1 MIGLPAWLRRALA
14 RCLVR
19 LADAIEGLRPRH
31 AALLGVVLAAVV
43 GGGIVVFVL
52 QEGGATGAGSI
63 VEAKNQARE
72 RALEAMVRERDP
84 ARHPAAAT
92 RGGAATPPPGRVP
105 EAAPSPA
112 AVPVPEPAAPAPA
125 EVRALEPAAP
135 APAPATDE
143 VETEL
148 SDGGGP
154 PDTVWSMMVAE
165 RTLGIDVLPLDGGVA
180 SPPEPAA
187 VMPPGAPAIALVIDD
202 MGNDWRAYRRL
213 MRLDVPLTLSFLPE
227 PEAAPVMS
235 AAARGEGAEVFL
247 HMPMQAEKEDAG
259 EGALDVSMPA
269 DAIAR
274 RLDAALAR
282 LDGVSGVNNH
292 MGSRFTADL
301 AASRALMAA
310 LARHRLAFVD
320 SMTTPRS
327 VAAAAARAARL
338 KTGVRD
344 VFIDDAADPAV
355 IERQLET
362 LRATALR
369 LGFAIGIAHPRPATL
384 DALDEWV
391 EATRRRGVRFVTAS
405 ALIALQDCARAEGCP
420 EDQTAGI
427 LGSETLH

>member
-1 MIGLPAWLRRALA
+1 MIDLPAWPRRALA

-31 AALLGVVLAAVV
+31 AALLGVVLVTV
-43 GGGIVVFVL
+43 GGGGIVVFAL
-52 QEGGATGAGSI
+52 QENGGAPATGI
-63 VEAKNQARE
+63 VKPSSVIEAEEQART
-72 RALEAMVRERDP
+72 RALEAMARDRGP
-84 ARHPAAAT
+84 ARHPAVAA
-92 RGGAATPPPGRVP
+92 RGGAATPPPGGVP
-105 EAAPSPA
+105 KAAPSPA
-112 AVPVPEPAAPAPA
+112 DVTV
-125 EVRALEPAAP
+125 LEPAAP
-135 APAPATDE
+135 VPEPATDE

-165 RTLGIDVLPLDGGVA
+165 RTLGIDVLPLDGNVA
-180 SPPEPAA
+180 PPPEPAA
-187 VMPPGAPAIALVIDD
+187 VPPPGGPAIALIIDD

-213 MRLDVPLTLSFLPE
+213 MRLDVPLTLAFLPE
-227 PEAAPVMS
+227 PEAAPAMS
-235 AAARGEGAEVFL
+235 AAARGEEAEVFL

-259 EGALDVSMPA
+259 EDALGVAMPA
-269 DAIAR
+269 DEIAR
-274 RLDAALAR
+274 RLDTALAR

-327 VAAAAARAARL
+327 IAAAAARAAGL

-344 VFIDDAADPAV
+344 VFIDDDADPAV
-355 IERQLET
+355 IETQLDA
-362 LRATALR
+362 LRAMALR
-369 LGFAIGIAHPRPATL
+369 LGFAIGVAHPRPATL

-391 EATRRRGVRFVTAS
+391 AATRRRGVRFVTAGE
-405 ALIALQDCARAEGCP
+405 LIALQDCARAGCP
-420 EDQTAGI
+420 ADQTVGI
-427 LGSETLH
+427 FGSETLR

>member
-31 AALLGVVLAAVV
+31 MALLGVVLATV
-43 GGGIVVFVL
+43 GGGGIAVFAL
-52 QEGGATGAGSI
+52 QGNDSTSTAGPGSV

-72 RALEAMVRERDP
+72 RALEAMARD
-84 ARHPAAAT
+84 RSHPAVAA
-92 RGGAATPPPGRVP
+92 RGEVTTPPPESVL
-105 EAAPSPA
+105 EAAPSA
-112 AVPVPEPAAPAPA
+112 KVAVPEPAAPAPA
-125 EVRALEPAAP
+125 PE
-135 APAPATDE
+135 PATDE
-143 VETEL
+143 VETAL

-165 RTLGIDVLPLDGGVA
+165 RTLGIDVLPLDGSVA
-180 SPPEPAA
+180 PPPEPAA

-247 HMPMQAEKEDAG
+247 HMPMQAEGEDAG
-259 EGALDVSMPA
+259 EGALDVTMPP
-269 DAIAR
+269 DEIAR
-274 RLDAALAR
+274 RLDADLAR
-282 LDGVSGVNNH
+282 LDGVSGANNH

-320 SMTTPRS
+320 SMTTSRS
-327 VAAAAARAARL
+327 VAAAAARAAGL

-344 VFIDDAADPAV
+344 VFIDHDADTAA
-355 IERQLET
+355 IETQLET

-384 DALDEWV
+384 DALEVWV

-405 ALIALQDCARAEGCP
+405 ELIALQDCARAGGCFH
-420 EDQTAGI
+420 DQTVGG
-427 LGSETLH
+427 LGSETMR